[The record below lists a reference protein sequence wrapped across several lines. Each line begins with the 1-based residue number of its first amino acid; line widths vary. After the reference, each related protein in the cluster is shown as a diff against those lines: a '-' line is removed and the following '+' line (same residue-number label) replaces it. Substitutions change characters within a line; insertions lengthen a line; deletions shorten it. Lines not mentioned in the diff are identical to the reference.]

1 MMTES
6 EFYQLVDETLNTV
19 EERLDDAETD
29 LDYLISGGVLTI
41 KCENGSQLIFTR
53 QTPVRQLWLAT
64 RSGGFHFDWDA
75 EKNTWIRDS
84 DQATIAEVFNTAFT
98 EQAGE
103 TLDFDI

>member
-1 MMTES
+1 MMTET
-6 EFYQLVDETLNTV
+6 EFYALVDDTLNTV

-75 EKNTWIRDS
+75 EQNTWIRDS
-84 DQATIAEVFNTAFT
+84 DQVKIADVFNEAFQ

-103 TLDFDI
+103 TLTFEI

>member
-1 MMTES
+1 MMTET
-6 EFYQLVDETLNTV
+6 EFYALVDDTLNTV

-64 RSGGFHFDWDA
+64 RSGGFHFDWNA
-75 EKNTWIRDS
+75 ELQTWIRDT
-84 DQATIAEVFNTAFT
+84 DQAKIADVFNEAFK

-103 TLDFDI
+103 TLTFEI

>member
-1 MMTES
+1 MTES
-6 EFYQLVDETLNTV
+6 EYIDLVTNTLDAI

-53 QTPVRQLWLAT
+53 QTPVQQLWLAT
-64 RSGGFHFDWDA
+64 RSSGFHFDYDSGSEQWV
-75 EKNTWIRDS
+75 RDS
-84 DQATIAEVFNTAFT
+84 DGASLKSVFEAAFT

-103 TLDFDI
+103 TLSFDI